1 VGRLDGKIAIVT
13 GAARGQGSAIARRF
27 AAEGARVVLGDV
39 LDAEGRSVSEEIGE
53 SARYVHHDV
62 SAEASW
68 DDTVRAA
75 GEAFGAP
82 NVLINNAGI
91 LRWAPFH
98 KHTLEDYMAVVNVNQ
113 VGCFLGMK
121 AVINAM
127 REAGGGSIVNTASTA
142 GLEGMAGI
150 IGYSASKFAVRGMT
164 KTAAI
169 ELGRWGIRV
178 NAVCPGGIN
187 TQMANPFEQDVA
199 ELQKAYVN
207 NPIPR
212 LGTPDEIASLMV
224 FLASDESS
232 YCTGTEF
239 VVDGGYTAGKNPMYS
254 Q

>member
-1 VGRLDGKIAIVT
+1 LGRLDGKVAIVT
-13 GAARGQGSAIARRF
+13 GAARGQGAAIARRF
-27 AAEGARVVLGDV
+27 AAEGAHVVLGDV
-39 LDAEGRSVSEEIGE
+39 LDEDGKSVAEEIGAA
-53 SARYVHHDV
+53 ARYVHHDV
-62 SAEASW
+62 TDEASW
-68 DDTVRAA
+68 DETVRTAQA
-75 GEAFGAP
+75 EFGSL

-91 LRWAPFH
+91 LRWAPIH
-98 KHTLEDYMAVVNVNQ
+98 KHSLDDYMAVIRVNQ

-121 AVINAM
+121 AAIRPM

-164 KTAAI
+164 KTAAV

-187 TQMANPFEQDVA
+187 TQMANPFDQPVE
-199 ELQKAYVN
+199 ELQKAHGR

-212 LGTPDEIASLMV
+212 IGTPEEIASVMV

-232 YCTGTEF
+232 YCTGTDF
-239 VVDGGYTAGKNPMYS
+239 VVDGGYTAGKNPVYS
-254 Q
+254 